1 MDGTPNQSNPVGG
14 NAYQQRPAPNRGG
27 SLFPEGLKTVLIFLL
42 LVGVGFLLFD
52 SYKFQ
57 KAYREDM
64 ARIAE
69 QISILDKTGEARIS
83 SLKGQISQTQEAVG
97 STKAELKKTAQQI
110 QLEGQRTKSE
120 LHEALSTKAD
130 ASAVQAVRS
139 EAETKI
145 GQVSSEVGGVKSEVG
160 SVKTEV
166 GTVKTDLENTKRD
179 LEGTQRQLVDVRE
192 TLTAAVAKNA
202 SELEALRRKGERDY
216 FEFSIPK
223 KNLIT
228 KVEDI
233 RVVLKKTDTKKG
245 KFTMDILVDDNK
257 IEKKDRNINEPLQ
270 FLVGR
275 NRLRY
280 ELVVNWVQKDQA
292 GGYLSIPKEKSLSSE
307 RLPGKIESP
316 AQEPQEHRN

>member
-1 MDGTPNQSNPVGG
+1 MDGTPSQSYPPAG
-14 NAYQQRPAPNRGG
+14 NAYQQRPAPNRSG
-27 SLFPEGLKTVLIFLL
+27 SLFPEGLKTLLIFLL
-42 LVGVGFLLFD
+42 LVGIGFLLFD

-57 KAYREDM
+57 KAYRSDM

-83 SLKGQISQTQEAVG
+83 TLKGEISQTQEAVG
-97 STKAELKKTAQQI
+97 STKAELKKTAQQM
-110 QLEGQRTKSE
+110 QAEGQRTKSE

-202 SELEALRRKGERDY
+202 SELDVLRRKGERDY
-216 FEFSIPK
+216 YEFSIPK

-245 KFTMDILVDDNK
+245 KFTVDVLVDDNK
-257 IEKKDRNINEPLQ
+257 IEKKDRNINEPIQ

-292 GGYLSIPKEKSLSSE
+292 GGYLSIPKERSLSSE
-307 RLPGKIESP
+307 RPGKIEMP
-316 AQEPQEHRN
+316 AQGPQEHRN